1 MAVAAYAYVT
11 SLLHVLDQVQHP
23 ARRRLLPNPKQI
35 ETLHE
40 KVHFLQEFLE
50 LHSATKIEGM
60 EDLMKQITEEELFT
74 MDKAEGKAAQEQ
86 QPPTV
91 SVRAGSSTLLPPRG
105 NNRTHVVGFDER
117 LVRVMDELTG
127 NQRELEIIPIVG
139 MGGIGKTTLA
149 RFAFENKCVVEKFDV
164 RVWFTISQEYS
175 AHEILLG
182 ILSDIGISGYL
193 NSDLKSETLA
203 ELGLRLYKYLFC
215 RRYLIVMDD
224 LWSTKGWDDFK
235 LSFPNDVNGSR
246 VMVTSRLKDVAASL
260 GSHNT
265 YTMDFL
271 DEDNS
276 WNLLC
281 EKAFTQ
287 GSSPDLE
294 EIGKKIAKGCKG
306 LPLAI
311 VVIGGLLA
319 KSNMTREYWEFVA
332 GKVANEYLK
341 DFIDRNLILI
351 RRRGDLGDITG
362 CGVHDL
368 LRDLWR
374 SKDIVG
380 PRSAE
385 LFGCLVGHPNPH
397 LVRLRFCEVRED
409 MFYEKLPLY
418 TKLRYLFL
426 HTPHLDPLSLSTIIQ
441 LWKLQTLC
449 ILSVLHTL
457 VLPSE
462 IWEMPQLMH
471 IIIHKDFYLPQIERK
486 DDFIVLENLHTL
498 VKIREFRCTEDVVK
512 RIPNLKELKIEYYER
527 DWSYYCL
534 HNIANLRK
542 LESLVLHKWKF
553 TCGNIAFPYSLKK
566 LVLYWCII
574 PWEDMTVIHSLPN
587 LEVLQALL

>member
-139 MGGIGKTTLA
+139 MGGIG
-149 RFAFENKCVVEKFDV
+149 
-164 RVWFTISQEYS
+164 
-175 AHEILLG
+175 

-203 ELGLRLYKYLFC
+203 ELGLRF
-215 RRYLIVMDD
+215 
-224 LWSTKGWDDFK
+224 
-235 LSFPNDVNGSR
+235 R
-246 VMVTSRLKDVAASL
+246 VMVTTRLKDVAASL